1 LVISGIFRT
10 FASQNKIQGDMEKVT
25 FEIDGREYEPYQ
37 LSNEQVLKLLKSDG
51 DITKYPTLHL
61 DSFQRAALEK
71 IVMNRFEYDL
81 CAKSGETRDDV
92 FARFFSNYVN
102 RCPNDFKRAAKTMG
116 REHRY
121 LQSEMFKMCIEYIK
135 VLAEHYDEH
144 CYDPRNQWACKTAK
158 TLITEYNSL

>member
-1 LVISGIFRT
+1 MSGKFRT
-10 FASQNKIQGDMEKVT
+10 FASQIKIQGDMEKVT

-37 LSNEQVLKLLKSDG
+37 LNNEQILRLLKSDDLTDSG
-51 DITKYPTLHL
+51 HDTLMGL
-61 DSFQRAALEK
+61 
-71 IVMNRFEYDL
+71 VMNQFEYDL

-102 RCPNDFKRAAKTMG
+102 RCPNDFKRTAKAMG

-135 VLAEHYDEH
+135 VLAEHYDSG

>member
-1 LVISGIFRT
+1 ML
-10 FASQNKIQGDMEKVT
+10 
-25 FEIDGREYEPYQ
+25 YE
-37 LSNEQVLKLLKSDG
+37 
-51 DITKYPTLHL
+51 
-61 DSFQRAALEK
+61 
-71 IVMNRFEYDL
+71 RFKYDL

-102 RCPNDFKRAAKTMG
+102 RCPNDFKKAAKAMG

-135 VLAEHYDEH
+135 VLAEHYDNG